1 MTLRCICLLVP
12 VLAFGQAPCQT
23 KHLSIFDAGLG
34 EFTEERMVNLQP
46 GANTVEWRGLVP
58 QAVIGTLRVV
68 ADQADV
74 VRQSVTADLKA
85 PAVHLV
91 LNNGAPSGPHKVR
104 LDYLAPKLSW
114 KADYSL
120 VLGPAAILDGWISVK
135 NETGTDICADAADLI
150 AGDVH
155 LIDGENIAA
164 RDFVAQAATLKDTST
179 GQGAEISSLSVFSR
193 IALGHDIFLAANSWM
208 ERFPL
213 VQGLRLGVEQRNVF
227 ENDAGIQTLG
237 RSGFTLVPRGLEVRL
252 VSRNSSSS
260 PLPAGTVTIYSQDNV
275 VGQDRIPLTPAGAD
289 LTISQGRS
297 NTLQGS
303 RRIVSRVQEP
313 DRDNRFKLLT
323 RVEVIIDNHGADPAP
338 VFVREGVE
346 NFGKGDWTVTQS
358 SHPEKRLGERSM
370 EFKLDAPA
378 RGRVKLEYTVETR

>member
-1 MTLRCICLLVP
+1 
-12 VLAFGQAPCQT
+12 
-23 KHLSIFDAGLG
+23 
-34 EFTEERMVNLQP
+34 MVNLQP
-46 GANTVEWRGLVP
+46 GANTVEWRGLLP

-74 VRQSVTADLKA
+74 VRQSVTADLKT
-85 PAVHLV
+85 PAVHLM
-91 LNNGAPSGPHKVR
+91 LNNSGPGGPHKVK

-120 VLGPAAILDGWISVK
+120 VLGPADTLLDGWIAVK

-155 LIDGENIAA
+155 LIDGENSGP
-164 RDFVAQAATLKDTST
+164 RDFIAQAST
-179 GQGAEISSLSVFSR
+179 MKEMSAGPGADISQLSVFSR
-193 IALGHDIFLAANSWM
+193 IALGRDIFLAANSWM

-213 VQGLRLGVEQRNVF
+213 FQRLKLAVEQRNVF
-227 ENDAGIQTLG
+227 ENEAGAQTLG
-237 RSGFTLVPRGLEVRL
+237 KSGFTLVPRGLEVRL
-252 VSRNSSSS
+252 VSRNSSST
-260 PLPAGTVTIYSQDNV
+260 PLPAGTMTIYSQDNV

-289 LTISQGRS
+289 FTVSQGRS
-297 NTLQGS
+297 NTLQGT
-303 RRIVSRVQEP
+303 RRIVTHVQTP
-313 DRDNRFKLLT
+313 DRDNRFKLVT
-323 RVEVIIDNHGADPAP
+323 SIEVIIENRGSDPAG

-358 SHPEKRLGERSM
+358 SYPEKRLGERSI

-378 RGRVKLEYTVETR
+378 KGRVKLEYTVETR